1 MLALP
6 NIEGDYNVKEIT
18 RNKLNKR
25 TSIRTRFLK
34 QSCNY
39 IIPKGWLIVFEDP
52 EFKIISFKKHRE
64 SLL

>member
-6 NIEGDYNVKEIT
+6 NIKGDYNIKEII

-25 TSIRTRFLK
+25 TSIQTRFLK

-39 IIPKGWLIVFEDP
+39 IMPKDWLAVFKDP
-52 EFKIISFKKHRE
+52 EFKITSFKKHRE